1 MTTSKS
7 NQVKEF
13 YNKHPFPGH
22 YTAQSLKDYTG
33 QNRYIDF
40 ISKNVRHSR
49 RVLDAGCGTGFIVN
63 YLAQTYPTKNF
74 TGVDFADSIDY
85 AKKIK
90 EELNRPNLKLIRED
104 LTRFETKDGFDTII
118 CQGVLHH
125 IPDHIQTL
133 ARLQNMLHNHGIF
146 IIGLYHPWG
155 KKLQRLLPNDYD
167 TKILEIDQ
175 EQNPYELSFYSR
187 DVKKMFKDYQFLDS
201 YPGILWNWRNGGLTV
216 YVFRKETNHV

>member
-13 YNKHPFPGH
+13 YKKHPFPGH
-22 YTAQSLKDYTG
+22 YTAQSVKDHTG

-125 IPDHIQTL
+125 IPDHVQTL